1 MNRFSSHEIQ
11 LIEGEPVIKPD
22 IFDYSD
28 FRLFL
33 NDMFNYR
40 HGEDKKF
47 SKSYVCRGLGLEN
60 SRSYFQ
66 DIVNGKFLSQTKVPL
81 MISVF
86 EMNKGESKY
95 FRILVNYNQAFDEP
109 DERELYFEQLVTLKK
124 SSGRE
129 VDTSQYEY
137 YSNWYNPVIRATLDI
152 IDVTVDDVQR
162 IKKQLIPNITAKQI
176 KDSLKLLQKLDLIF
190 VNDAG
195 FLKASDTI
203 MRTPQYCRDEA
214 ILRYQAETLEQ
225 AQHVF
230 PINGKSGLN
239 KRTITKMLTFSQTGN
254 ERLEAAIDRFSNEV
268 NTIVTEDEGE
278 PDRIYQMLIS
288 LFPYSKGALK

>member
-1 MNRFSSHEIQ
+1 MTR
-11 LIEGEPVIKPD
+11 PD

-28 FRLFL
+28 FRIFL
-33 NDMFNYR
+33 KEMFNYR

-47 SKSYVCRGLGLEN
+47 NKSYICRELGLEN
-60 SRSYFQ
+60 SRSYFL
-66 DIVNGKFLSQTKVPL
+66 DIVNGKFLSPIKVPL
-81 MISVF
+81 MIAVF
-86 EMNKGESKY
+86 ELNKGESKY

-109 DERELYFEQLVTLKK
+109 DERELYFEQLLTLKQ

-137 YSNWYNPVIRATLDI
+137 YSKWYHSVIRATLDI
-152 IDVTVDDVQR
+152 VDVSSDDVQL
-162 IKKQLIPNITAKQI
+162 IKKQLIPNISAKQI
-176 KDSLKLLQKLDLIF
+176 KESLELLQKLELVF
-190 VNDAG
+190 ENENG
-195 FLKASDTI
+195 FLKASDKI

-230 PINGKSGLN
+230 PVKGKSGLN
-239 KRTITKMLTFSQTGN
+239 KRTITKMLTFSQAGN

-278 PDRIYQMLIS
+278 SDRIYQMLVS
-288 LFPYSKGALK
+288 LFPYSKGVLK